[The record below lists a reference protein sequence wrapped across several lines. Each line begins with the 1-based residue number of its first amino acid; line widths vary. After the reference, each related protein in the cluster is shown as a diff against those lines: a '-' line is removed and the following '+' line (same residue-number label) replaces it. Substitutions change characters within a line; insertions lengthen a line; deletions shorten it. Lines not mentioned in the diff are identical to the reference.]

1 MNKKMVL
8 CCVCMIFVITYFK
21 LDPFLS
27 SKIYDLYFI
36 CKSKGVC
43 VNEQNGMYELV
54 VCIA

>member
-8 CCVCMIFVITYFK
+8 CYVCMIFVITYIK

-43 VNEQNGMYELV
+43 VNERNGMYELV